1 MHPKES
7 KRPDTPERTP
17 WQLVLTRVTTGLFIL
32 NQLLGGRFAIS
43 FPPYVNQVS
52 QAKAQETDSYT
63 YYFPL
68 IAQQL
73 DPDQLMTTTTFLPLI
88 FVPPTDIRDNPYCR
102 QQFSEADNYTLNTQE
117 QEIEQQLLTDPG
129 QEHPNL
135 TLSIA
140 LSQAARRRAQDMAD
154 REYFAHTN
162 PDGYGPNCIVLQG
175 EFVLPDYYNF
185 SNDANNVESII
196 AGQGDMSEAWKTL
209 VASQGH
215 SAHLLGKG
223 DFYNEQS
230 YYGIGYVN
238 VPGSQ
243 YGHYLVIIIAKKK

>member
-1 MHPKES
+1 
-7 KRPDTPERTP
+7 
-17 WQLVLTRVTTGLFIL
+17 V
-32 NQLLGGRFAIS
+32 
-43 FPPYVNQVS
+43 
-52 QAKAQETDSYT
+52 
-63 YYFPL
+63 
-68 IAQQL
+68 
-73 DPDQLMTTTTFLPLI
+73 
-88 FVPPTDIRDNPYCR
+88 
-102 QQFSEADNYTLNTQE
+102 
-117 QEIEQQLLTDPG
+117 
-129 QEHPNL
+129 
-135 TLSIA
+135 A

-185 SNDANNVESII
+185 SNDANNVESI
-196 AGQGDMSEAWKTL
+196 AGGYSTMQAAWAALMSSA
-209 VASQGH
+209 GH

-223 DFYNEQS
+223 GFYNEQS

>member
-1 MHPKES
+1 MQGKES

-52 QAKAQETDSYT
+52 QAKAQEADSYT
-63 YYFPL
+63 YYFPI

-73 DPDQLMTTTTFLPLI
+73 DPNQVITATTFLPLI

-102 QQFSEADNYTLNTQE
+102 QQFLESQDYSLNSQE
-117 QEIEQQLLTDPG
+117 EEIEQLLLTDPG

-135 TLSIA
+135 KLSVA

-162 PDGYGPNCIVLQG
+162 PDGYGPNCIVLQQ
-175 EFVLPDYYNF
+175 EFVLPDYYDF
-185 SNDANNVESII
+185 SNTANNVESI
-196 AGQGDMSEAWKTL
+196 AGGYSTMQAAWAALMSSA
-209 VASQGH
+209 GH